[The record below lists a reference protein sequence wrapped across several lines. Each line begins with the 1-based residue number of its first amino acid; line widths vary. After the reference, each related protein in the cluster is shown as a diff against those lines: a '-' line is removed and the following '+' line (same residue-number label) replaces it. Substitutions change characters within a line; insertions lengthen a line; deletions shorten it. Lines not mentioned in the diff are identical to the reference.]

1 MGFSPIF
8 IFIIFLFT
16 IFSLPIVA
24 LERDQVV
31 SFPPWWTLGRLPST
45 MADTSAKISYSGL
58 ATGSIGYVVIFV
70 SHCRPGGMFPLVCVL
85 RQASLSSSLY
95 ILMGA
100 FSTNK
105 LFYRNFPLSCWIQG
119 SGSVTLGYLILS
131 SSPLHLRC
139 LLSIGN
145 LLPKFYFRNLI

>member
-8 IFIIFLFT
+8 ILLILFT
-16 IFSLPIVA
+16 IFSLSIVA
-24 LERDQVV
+24 LQRDQVV
-31 SFPPWWTLGRLPST
+31 SFSTMVDTRSFFPPWWTRPPKFITRDLPL
-45 MADTSAKISYSGL
+45 DPFD
-58 ATGSIGYVVIFV
+58 YVVIFV
-70 SHCRPGGMFPLVCVL
+70 SHCRPGGMFPLVCVV

-95 ILMGA
+95 TLVGA

-119 SGSVTLGYLILS
+119 SGSVTPGYLILS

-145 LLPKFYFRNLI
+145 LLPKFYFRNLS